1 VRCGVLIRS
10 PNECIIGGARA
21 APTKVRDWF
30 RHESIGAEW
39 QRSGGLEEFSAAR
52 RRRCW
57 IVREQLR
64 NDPLKESA
72 GTCECAAKDHPVA
85 ERYWSG
91 SCPEATREC
100 SRDARCL
107 HGSCRNGDAARG
119 ATHID
124 AEPRIGEARANNGGE
139 AIVHPC
145 CDWNASRES
154 EICSWPREQGAD
166 SGAREHFGRECA
178 LIKACGEQGA
188 ALRRR
193 DASCRIPEGA
203 DRLAREPQRE
213 RIPRREEPGGC
224 GGSFGTLANEPS
236 RLR

>member
-1 VRCGVLIRS
+1 VRDGEGATLDRCAHQVRCAVLIRS
-10 PNECIIGGARA
+10 PNEGIVDRARA

-30 RHESIGAEW
+30 RHQSIGAEW
-39 QRSGGLEEFSAAR
+39 ERGGGTEEFSAALWR
-52 RRRCW
+52 RRW
-57 IVREQLR
+57 IVGEQFRNNPLQESTGARE
-64 NDPLKESA
+64 
-72 GTCECAAKDHPVA
+72 GAAEDYPVT
-85 ERYWSG
+85 ERRRSWPRPETTWKCGGDTRCFRG
-91 SCPEATREC
+91 SC
-100 SRDARCL
+100 S
-107 HGSCRNGDAARG
+107 NGDAARG

-188 ALRRR
+188 ALRR
-193 DASCRIPEGA
+193 
-203 DRLAREPQRE
+203 
-213 RIPRREEPGGC
+213 
-224 GGSFGTLANEPS
+224 
-236 RLR
+236 

>member
-1 VRCGVLIRS
+1 VRDGKGAPLDRCAHQMRCAVLIRS

-39 QRSGGLEEFSAAR
+39 QRSGGVEEFSAAR

-188 ALRRR
+188 ALRR
-193 DASCRIPEGA
+193 
-203 DRLAREPQRE
+203 
-213 RIPRREEPGGC
+213 
-224 GGSFGTLANEPS
+224 
-236 RLR
+236 